1 MTVLRRFSMRSFLVL
16 SIGLLWP
23 AASYAQ
29 MGTLRVTLYG
39 GEAQLWQTTLY
50 LNTPG
55 TYNFLWSPGSTSAT
69 SAEWQV
75 LTHNLSPIPN
85 TPKTIIVARGPVP
98 GGSFAAGG
106 SYKFPIDFKSI
117 LPAMPAAQPRSYTI
131 RVVPSQNKQTL
142 APSSAVQLTY
152 GKPGP
157 PIKFD
162 FLP

>member
-1 MTVLRRFSMRSFLVL
+1 MTVLRRFSIRSFLVL

-23 AASYAQ
+23 VATYAQ
-29 MGTLRVTLYG
+29 KGTLRVTLYG

-55 TYNFLWSPGSTSAT
+55 TYNFLWSPGTTSAT

-75 LTHNLSPIPN
+75 QTQVPGLWPN
-85 TPKTIIVARGPVP
+85 TLKTVTVAQGPVP
-98 GGSFAAGG
+98 GGPFAAGG

-117 LPAMPAAQPRSYTI
+117 LPAMPGAQPQHYTI
-131 RVVPSQNKQTL
+131 RVVPAQNQQKL
-142 APSSAVQLTY
+142 APSSVVQLTY

-157 PIKFD
+157 PPKFD
-162 FLP
+162 MLP